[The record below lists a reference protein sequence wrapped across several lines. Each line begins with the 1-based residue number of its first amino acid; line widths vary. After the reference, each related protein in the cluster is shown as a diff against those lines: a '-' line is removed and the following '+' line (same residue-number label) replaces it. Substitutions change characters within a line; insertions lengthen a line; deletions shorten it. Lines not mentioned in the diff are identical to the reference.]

1 MKKSTQ
7 KKIIAVLA
15 ALMALLMLLPILA
28 NIFVSPSYAVTQ
40 GEIDSLK
47 GDAKDLKAQQQE
59 LKEQLKEIAAD
70 KNKALER
77 KKNLENQI
85 YAVEQEI
92 ANIAAQI
99 EMYNWP
105 SRSGSSRSSTSCSAS
120 GCG

>member
-59 LKEQLKEIAAD
+59 LKEQLKEIA
-70 KNKALER
+70 ER
-77 KKNLENQI
+77 LTGAPQPVKLGDR
-85 YAVEQEI
+85 VV
-92 ANIAAQI
+92 ANVL
-99 EMYNWP
+99 Y
-105 SRSGSSRSSTSCSAS
+105 RDGSLLDTIKSVD
-120 GCG
+120 

>member
-99 EMYNWP
+99 EKYN
-105 SRSGSSRSSTSCSAS
+105 
-120 GCG
+120 